1 MMGAVAILAQA
12 ILAQPVLS
20 QAVATQKMKS
30 FTCLRCGL
38 LLLASAS
45 AYTLVSKTTPV
56 QKVLEMMG
64 EMKVK
69 AEKIKEQEASTFRKY
84 ANWADD
90 QETELGF
97 EIKTGK
103 SEIEKLKASIE
114 SADMDVAKFAKQ
126 ITSMEKDIDRMETE
140 MKEATDLRKKDN
152 DVFMSTQ
159 KDLAESVDAIEKAQE
174 VIQSGAKD
182 KDQAAALLQQMSAT
196 TPKMSLILAAFLQ
209 EDEVGAPKAAAYE
222 SQSDGVLA
230 MLKGLEKKFKK
241 ELEES
246 NKAHN
251 YELEMQHLTDTV
263 ASTKA
268 DLAEKKEQKGK
279 TEAESAKAKGEL
291 VKTKTELEEDE
302 KMLVEVQSTFATKKA
317 MFETN
322 QKTHTDEL
330 AAISKAIEIISSPEV
345 SGSFSQV
352 NSAKATS
359 LLQTQSSKRRVVM
372 RHRVSRLLE
381 QRAELLSSDTLRSF
395 ANEVAGSP
403 FVKVVGMI
411 KELIAKLK
419 EEASAE
425 EEHKQW
431 CDGELKSNKLTREK
445 EGTQKDKL
453 EASLEK
459 LAGQIDTMAKEI
471 ATLLAEQS
479 ALTKAQQK
487 ATAIREEEKATN
499 ADTVKDA
506 VAGAEATKQALT
518 VLKKFYS
525 AQAFVQQAPEME
537 KYSGQQG
544 SSKGVLG
551 MLEVI
556 ESDFLRLKAET
567 SADESQASKEYDK
580 FMKESTKNKEDKHAK
595 EVKLKLDKDKAENE
609 ASKQSKDLELTEEKL
624 GKANKYHDTLKPTC
638 VEIHV
643 DFEERAARRKEE
655 IKALKDAYGILDSK
669 GSDE

>member
-1 MMGAVAILAQA
+1 
-12 ILAQPVLS
+12 
-20 QAVATQKMKS
+20 
-30 FTCLRCGL
+30 
-38 LLLASAS
+38 
-45 AYTLVSKTTPV
+45 
-56 QKVLEMMG
+56 
-64 EMKVK
+64 
-69 AEKIKEQEASTFRKY
+69 
-84 ANWADD
+84 
-90 QETELGF
+90 
-97 EIKTGK
+97 
-103 SEIEKLKASIE
+103 
-114 SADMDVAKFAKQ
+114 
-126 ITSMEKDIDRMETE
+126 
-140 MKEATDLRKKDN
+140 
-152 DVFMSTQ
+152 
-159 KDLAESVDAIEKAQE
+159 
-174 VIQSGAKD
+174 
-182 KDQAAALLQQMSAT
+182 MSAT

-209 EDEVGAPKAAAYE
+209 EDEVGAPAAAAYE

-241 ELEES
+241 ELDEVELEES

-322 QKTHTDEL
+322 QKTRTDEL

-419 EEASAE
+419 
-425 EEHKQW
+425 
-431 CDGELKSNKLTREK
+431 
-445 EGTQKDKL
+445 L

-499 ADTVKDA
+499 ADTVRDA

-544 SSKGVLG
+544 SSKGVIG

-567 SADESQASKEYDK
+567 AADESQAAKEYDK
-580 FMKESTKNKEDKHAK
+580 FMGEATKNKKEKHDK
-595 EVKLKLDKDKAENE
+595 ETKLKLDKDKAENE